1 MLTKKY
7 MRVLHKDL
15 FELFQLFLFSVTV
28 KLAEKLEKPVE
39 NQWFKELSPV
49 LYKNASSLKSFW
61 EDSFLI
67 KFGGSF
73 ITKNKVV
80 LKLEFYK
87 WYIHFYYL

>member
-1 MLTKKY
+1 

-49 LYKNASSLKSFW
+49 LYKNASSLKSF
-61 EDSFLI
+61 
-67 KFGGSF
+67 
-73 ITKNKVV
+73 
-80 LKLEFYK
+80 
-87 WYIHFYYL
+87 